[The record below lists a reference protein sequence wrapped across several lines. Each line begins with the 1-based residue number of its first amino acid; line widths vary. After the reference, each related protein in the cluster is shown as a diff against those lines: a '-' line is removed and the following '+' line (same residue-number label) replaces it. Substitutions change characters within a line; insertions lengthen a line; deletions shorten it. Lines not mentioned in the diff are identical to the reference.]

1 MMSKHFKLYFFAS
14 FILIGVTLFF
24 FSPIFSIKSIEVFNC
39 NIISSDEVRD
49 SLLLEN
55 KNIFMVTKK
64 NIVTK
69 LKNNPYIKSATIE
82 KKYPNKIFINITERK
97 PSSYIKYTEDNY
109 LKIDYE
115 GVVISSEQV
124 PSSKLPI
131 VVGLEFD
138 SFNVGSSLKV
148 KNPAVF
154 YIIVQ
159 IGQLLNEYDLIS
171 EVNKMDLSDLD
182 KIHIYMYN
190 IDFYIGNFNDIDV
203 KIQKIK
209 KVTPEIPNYK
219 ETYAIYDLNNDVIR
233 ILT

>member
-1 MMSKHFKLYFFAS
+1 MLSKHFKLYFFLS
-14 FILIGVTLFF
+14 FILIVIILFF
-24 FSPIFSIKSIEVFNC
+24 FSPLFSIKDVEVFNC
-39 NIISSDEVRD
+39 NITSSDKIRE

-64 NIVTK
+64 NIINT
-69 LKNNPYIKSATIE
+69 LKNNAYIKNATIE
-82 KKYPNKIFINITERK
+82 KKYPNKIFISITERK

-109 LKIDYE
+109 LKIDDE
-115 GVVISSEQV
+115 GTVISAEQV
-124 PSSKLPI
+124 LSSKLPL

-138 SFNVGSSLKV
+138 SFNVGQPLKV
-148 KNPAVF
+148 KNRNVF

-159 IGQLLNEYDLIS
+159 LAQLLNEYDLIS
-171 EVNKMDLSDLD
+171 EVNKIDLTDLD
-182 KIHIYMYN
+182 KIHVYMYN

-219 ETYAIYDLNNDVIR
+219 EIYAIYDLNDDVIR